1 MGESRGHWEGHTH
14 VVETTSLSNKTHF
27 FGSFEGRHVVEL
39 FTCID
44 AEMINCELTVEDS
57 MTWTRP

>member
-1 MGESRGHWEGHTH
+1 MGDPPGHWEGHTL

-27 FGSFEGRHVVEL
+27 FESFEGRHVVEL

-44 AEMINCELTVEDS
+44 ADMINYELTLEDS
-57 MTWTRP
+57 MTWARP